1 MNVRQAKKV
10 RRSYHDCCGGYL
22 TRGLRHWYKVRT
34 VEEANRVFF
43 RSSRSV
49 HPGGPVKGVAQ

>member
-1 MNVRQAKKV
+1 MKVRQAKKV

-43 RSSRSV
+43 RFSSSV
-49 HPGGPVKGVAQ
+49 RVGK